1 MLDYVP
7 NVRDQIYIPAA
18 LILIGC
24 AITKP
29 VYLPFGAIIA
39 VALVWLKLQ
48 QFRLPSMLFATDLQG
63 LEQY

>member
-7 NVRDQIYIPAA
+7 DAKTQIYIPAA

-29 VYLPFGAIIA
+29 GYLPYAAVVAI
-39 VALVWLKLQ
+39 ALVWLKLQ
-48 QFRLPSMLFATDLQG
+48 QFSGSLHSRS
-63 LEQY
+63 